1 MTFEYHELSTVF
13 SSFDDTEEF
22 KELVKSI
29 KSEGLNHPILVWQG
43 KIVDGRHRH
52 KACALAGVEPRYKY
66 LSDSLSLQQVMD
78 RVVAENILRRHLTV
92 GQRAMIAAS
101 LANMTKQDT
110 LKQNT
115 DGQIC
120 PTDEDKKSNED
131 AAKSLN
137 VSPMTVKNAKE
148 VKRDAPDLAK
158 KVENGEMSLNA
169 AKTESRARKGELP
182 KPKKEPK
189 KVKSLSLDEMMR
201 ISGDNWDSYVAA
213 GALVSTARDLHLQEG
228 EAGMIRA
235 IMHFLVSR
243 EDQHSHAYNAAG
255 LLALYKGLGEHLKEI
270 ESMSHYKTTETK
282 H

>member
-1 MTFEYHELSTVF
+1 MTFEYHKLSTVF

-29 KSEGLNHPILVWQG
+29 KKKGLNHPILVWQG

-52 KACALAGVEPRYKY
+52 KACALAGVEPRYEY

-101 LANMTKQDT
+101 LANMTAGRNWGEDSKAIN
-110 LKQNT
+110 LS
-115 DGQIC
+115 
-120 PTDEDKKSNED
+120 DKKSTAE

-137 VSPMTVKNAKE
+137 VGEATVRHAKE

-189 KVKSLSLDEMMR
+189 KAKSLSLDEMMR